1 MFLIH
6 WPHPYWVGPSEV
18 RYVRKHR
25 GGFNAIC
32 RSGISD
38 TEAHQ
43 RNDGGQAFSLM
54 WSEMPRLH
62 VYLNGLR
69 LDNANQLVKAISQVT
84 TRIRSDNST
93 IAV

>member
-43 RNDGGQAFSLM
+43 RNDGGQAFSLK
-54 WSEMPRLH
+54 WSEMPS
-62 VYLNGLR
+62 YTS
-69 LDNANQLVKAISQVT
+69 ISMVCAWIT
-84 TRIRSDNST
+84 PISW
-93 IAV
+93 